1 MPFKLLVE
9 KPDLHEF
16 EYILE
21 EQNDKSDSKLYV
33 SGPYMQFGEKN
44 RNGRIYEEQE
54 MCKEVARYTQ
64 EMIDEKRA
72 LGELN
77 HPTSAE
83 VNPEKACHMVTELKQ
98 NGNIF
103 YGKSMVLGSPMGQI
117 MRSLIM
123 DGVKLGMSSRALGQL
138 EEKED
143 ANYVKEMRLV
153 AIDCVADPSF
163 PKAFVNGILES
174 KQFVLAQDGSYSE
187 TYENFQSGIDSLPKK
202 DIDTYL
208 KEQICS
214 FLSKIN
220 QVLDK

>member
-1 MPFKLLVE
+1 MAFKLLVE

-21 EQNDKSDSKLYV
+21 EQNDKADSKLFV

-44 RNGRIYEEQE
+44 RNGRIYEGEE
-54 MCKEVARYTQ
+54 MVKEVSRYTE
-64 EMIDEKRA
+64 EMINQKRA

-103 YGKSMVLGSPMGQI
+103 YGKSQVLSTPVGQI

-123 DGVKLGMSSRALGQL
+123 DGVKLGMSSRALG
-138 EEKED
+138 
-143 ANYVKEMRLV
+143 N
-153 AIDCVADPSF
+153 
-163 PKAFVNGILES
+163 
-174 KQFVLAQDGSYSE
+174 
-187 TYENFQSGIDSLPKK
+187 
-202 DIDTYL
+202 
-208 KEQICS
+208 
-214 FLSKIN
+214 
-220 QVLDK
+220 

>member
-1 MPFKLLVE
+1 MAFKLLVE

-21 EQNDKSDSKLYV
+21 EQNDKSDSKLFV

-54 MCKEVARYTQ
+54 MCNEVARYTQ
-64 EMIDEKRA
+64 EMINQKRA

-98 NGNIF
+98 SGNVF
-103 YGKSMVLGSPMGQI
+103 HGESQVLSTPVGQI

-138 EEKED
+138 EEKDD

-174 KQFVLAQDGSYSE
+174 KQFVLAQDGSFSE
-187 TYENFQSGIDSLPKK
+187 TYDNFEAGITNLPRK
-202 DIDTYL
+202 DIDSYL
-208 KEQICS
+208 KEQICH
-214 FLSKIN
+214 FLDKIN
-220 QVLDK
+220 RVLD

>member
-1 MPFKLLVE
+1 MSFKLLVE
-9 KPDLHEF
+9 KPDIQEF
-16 EYILE
+16 EYIIE
-21 EQNDKSDSKLYV
+21 EKNDKSDSKLYV

-44 RNGRIYEEQE
+44 RNGRIYEESE
-54 MCKEVARYTQ
+54 MCKEVDRYTN
-64 EMIDEKRA
+64 EMINQKRA

-83 VNPEKACHMVTELKQ
+83 VNPEKACHMVTELSQ

-103 YGKSMVLGSPMGQI
+103 YGKSQVLSSPMGNI

-138 EEKED
+138 EEKDD

-174 KQFVLAQDGSYSE
+174 KSYVVSQDGSFSE
-187 TYENFQSGIDSLPKK
+187 TYDNFELGISNLPKK

-208 KEQICS
+208 KEQICT

>member
-1 MPFKLLVE
+1 MAFKLLIE
-9 KPDLHEF
+9 KPDLHDF

-21 EQNDKSDSKLYV
+21 EKNDKGDSKLFV

-44 RNGRIYEEQE
+44 RNGRIYEGDE
-54 MCKEVARYTQ
+54 MINEVNRYTE
-64 EMIDEKRA
+64 EMIKQHRA

-98 NGNIF
+98 NGNVF
-103 YGKSMVLGSPMGQI
+103 FGKSQVLSTPVGNI

-138 EEKED
+138 EEKDD

-174 KQFVLAQDGSYSE
+174 KQYVLAQDGSFCE
-187 TYENFQSGIDSLPKK
+187 TYEHFETGIKNLPKK
-202 DIDTYL
+202 DLDSYL

-214 FLSKIN
+214 FLNKIN
-220 QVLDK
+220 RVLD

>member
-1 MPFKLLVE
+1 MAFKLLVE

-21 EQNDKSDSKLYV
+21 EKNDKADSMLYV

-44 RNGRIYEEQE
+44 RNGRIYEGEE
-54 MCKEVARYTQ
+54 MIREVARYTE
-64 EMIDEKRA
+64 EMINQKRS

-98 NGNIF
+98 NGNVF
-103 YGKSMVLGSPMGQI
+103 HGKSQVLSTPTGQI

-138 EEKED
+138 EEKQD

-153 AIDCVADPSF
+153 AVDCVADPSF

-174 KQFVLAQDGSYSE
+174 KQYVLAQDGSFSE
-187 TYENFQSGIDSLPKK
+187 TYEHFEQGVSNLPRK
-202 DIDTYL
+202 DLDNYL
-208 KEQICS
+208 KEQICA
-214 FLSKIN
+214 FLNKIN
-220 QVLDK
+220 RVLD

>member
-9 KPDLHEF
+9 RPDMHEF

-21 EQNDKSDSKLYV
+21 EQNDKSESNLFV

-44 RNGRIYEEQE
+44 RNGRIYEEME
-54 MCKEVARYTQ
+54 MCKEVDRYTK
-64 EMIDEKRA
+64 EMILEKRS

-83 VNPEKACHMVTELKQ
+83 VNPEKACHMVTELKRD
-98 NGNIF
+98 GNIF
-103 YGKSMVLGSPMGQI
+103 HGKSKVLSTPAGQI

-174 KQFVLAQDGSYSE
+174 KQYVLSQDGDFTE
-187 TYENFQSGIDSLPKK
+187 TYDNFELGISNLPRK

-208 KEQICS
+208 KEQICT

-220 QVLDK
+220 QVID

>member
-1 MPFKLLVE
+1 MAFKLLVE
-9 KPDLHEF
+9 KPDMHEF

-21 EQNDKSDSKLYV
+21 EQNDKSESNLYV

-44 RNGRIYEEQE
+44 RNGRIYEERE
-54 MCKEVARYTQ
+54 MCTEVNRYIKEMVN
-64 EMIDEKRA
+64 EKRS

-103 YGKSMVLGSPMGQI
+103 FGKSKVLGTPCGQI

-123 DGVKLGMSSRALGQL
+123 DGVKLDMSSRALGQL

-153 AIDCVADPSF
+153 AVDCVADPSF

-174 KQFVLAQDGSYSE
+174 KNYVLTQDGGFSE
-187 TYENFQSGIDSLPKK
+187 TYEDFEAGIKNLPKK
-202 DIDTYL
+202 DLDTYL
-208 KEQICS
+208 KEQICM
-214 FLSKIN
+214 FLNRIN
-220 QVLDK
+220 QVID

>member
-1 MPFKLLVE
+1 MAFKLLVE

-21 EQNDKSDSKLYV
+21 EKNDKSEPKLFV

-44 RNGRIYEEQE
+44 RNGRIYEGDE
-54 MCKEVARYTQ
+54 MCKEVARYTE
-64 EMIDEKRA
+64 EMINQKRA

-98 NGNIF
+98 NGNVF
-103 YGKSMVLGSPMGQI
+103 YGKSQVLSTPVGNI
-117 MRSLIM
+117 MKSLIM

-138 EEKED
+138 EEKDD

-153 AIDCVADPSF
+153 AVDCVADPSF

-174 KQFVLAQDGSYSE
+174 KQYVLSQDGSFSE
-187 TYENFQSGIDSLPKK
+187 TYDNFESGIKNLPRK
-202 DIDTYL
+202 DLDVYL

-214 FLSKIN
+214 FLNKIN
-220 QVLDK
+220 RVLD

>member
-1 MPFKLLVE
+1 MAFKLLVE

-21 EQNDKSDSKLYV
+21 EQNDKADSKLFV

-44 RNGRIYEEQE
+44 RNGRIYEGEE
-54 MCKEVARYTQ
+54 MVKEVARYTE
-64 EMIDEKRA
+64 EMINQKRA

-103 YGKSMVLGSPMGQI
+103 YGKSQVLSTPVGQI

-138 EEKED
+138 EEKQD

-153 AIDCVADPSF
+153 AVDCVADPSF

-174 KQFVLAQDGSYSE
+174 KQFVLAQDGSFSE
-187 TYENFQSGIDSLPKK
+187 TYKHFEQGIENLPKK
-202 DIDTYL
+202 DLDNYL

-214 FLSKIN
+214 FLHKIN
-220 QVLDK
+220 RVLD

>member
-1 MPFKLLVE
+1 MAFKLLVE

-21 EQNDKSDSKLYV
+21 EQNDKADSKLFV

-44 RNGRIYEEQE
+44 RNGRIYEGEE
-54 MCKEVARYTQ
+54 MVKEVSRYTE
-64 EMIDEKRA
+64 EMINQKRA

-103 YGKSMVLGSPMGQI
+103 YGKSQVLSTPVGQI

-138 EEKED
+138 EEKQD

-153 AIDCVADPSF
+153 AVDCVADPSF

-174 KQFVLAQDGSYSE
+174 KQFVLAQDGSFSE
-187 TYENFQSGIDSLPKK
+187 TYKHFEQGIENLPKK
-202 DIDTYL
+202 DLDNYL

-214 FLSKIN
+214 FLHKIN
-220 QVLDK
+220 RVLD

>member
-1 MPFKLLVE
+1 MAFKLLVE

-21 EQNDKSDSKLYV
+21 EKNDKSEPKLFV

-44 RNGRIYEEQE
+44 RNGRIYEGDE
-54 MCKEVARYTQ
+54 MCKEVARYTE
-64 EMIDEKRA
+64 EMINQKRA

-98 NGNIF
+98 NGNVF
-103 YGKSMVLGSPMGQI
+103 YGKSQVLSTPVGNI

-138 EEKED
+138 EEKDD

-174 KQFVLAQDGSYSE
+174 KQYVLSQDGSFSE
-187 TYENFQSGIDSLPKK
+187 TYDNFESGIRDLPRK
-202 DIDTYL
+202 DLDTYL

-214 FLSKIN
+214 FLNKIN
-220 QVLDK
+220 RVLD

>member
-1 MPFKLLVE
+1 MPFRLLVE

-16 EYILE
+16 EYLLE
-21 EQNDKSDSKLYV
+21 EQNDKSDSKLFV

-44 RNGRIYEEQE
+44 RNGRIYEGDE
-54 MCKEVARYTQ
+54 MIKEVERYTE
-64 EMIDEKRA
+64 EMINQKRA

-98 NGNIF
+98 KGNVF
-103 YGKSMVLGSPMGQI
+103 YGKSQVLSTPTGQI

-138 EEKED
+138 EEIQD

-153 AIDCVADPSF
+153 AVDCVADPSF

-174 KQFVLAQDGSYSE
+174 KQFVLSQDGSFSE
-187 TYENFQSGIDSLPKK
+187 TYESFQSGLTNLPKK
-202 DIDTYL
+202 DVDSYL
-208 KEQICS
+208 KEQICL
-214 FLSKIN
+214 FLNKIN
-220 QVLDK
+220 RVLD

>member
-9 KPDLHEF
+9 RPDMHEF

-21 EQNDKSDSKLYV
+21 EQNDKSESNLFV
-33 SGPYMQFGEKN
+33 CGPYMQFGEKN
-44 RNGRIYEEQE
+44 RNGRIYEEVE
-54 MCKEVARYTQ
+54 MCNEVDRYTK
-64 EMIDEKRA
+64 EMILEKRS

-83 VNPEKACHMVTELKQ
+83 VNPEKACHMVTELKRD
-98 NGNIF
+98 GNIF
-103 YGKSMVLGSPMGQI
+103 HGKSKVLSTPAGQI

-174 KQFVLAQDGSYSE
+174 KQYVLSQDGDFTE
-187 TYENFQSGIDSLPKK
+187 TYDNFELGVSNLPRK

-208 KEQICS
+208 KEQICT

-220 QVLDK
+220 QVID

>member
-1 MPFKLLVE
+1 MAFKLLVE

-21 EQNDKSDSKLYV
+21 EKNDKADSKLFV

-44 RNGRIYEEQE
+44 RNGRIYEGEE
-54 MCKEVARYTQ
+54 MVKEVARYTE
-64 EMIDEKRA
+64 EMINQKRA

-103 YGKSMVLGSPMGQI
+103 YGKSQVLSTPVGQI

-138 EEKED
+138 EEKQD

-153 AIDCVADPSF
+153 AVDCVADPSF

-174 KQFVLAQDGSYSE
+174 KQFVLAQDGSFSE
-187 TYENFQSGIDSLPKK
+187 TYEHFEQGVENLPKK
-202 DIDTYL
+202 DLDVYL

-214 FLSKIN
+214 FLHKIN
-220 QVLDK
+220 RVLD

>member
-1 MPFKLLVE
+1 MPFRLLVE
-9 KPDLHEF
+9 RPDMHEF

-21 EQNDKSDSKLYV
+21 EQNDKSESNLFV

-44 RNGRIYEEQE
+44 RNGRIYEEME
-54 MCKEVARYTQ
+54 MCKEVDRYTK
-64 EMIDEKRA
+64 EMILEKRS

-83 VNPEKACHMVTELKQ
+83 VNPEKACHMVTELKRD
-98 NGNIF
+98 GNIF
-103 YGKSMVLGSPMGQI
+103 HGKSKVLSTPAGQI

-123 DGVKLGMSSRALGQL
+123 DGVKLGMCSRALGQL

-174 KQFVLAQDGSYSE
+174 KQYVLSQDGDFTE
-187 TYENFQSGIDSLPKK
+187 TYDNFELGISNLPRK

-208 KEQICS
+208 KEQICT

-220 QVLDK
+220 QVID

>member
-1 MPFKLLVE
+1 MPFRLLVE

-16 EYILE
+16 EYLLE
-21 EQNDKSDSKLYV
+21 EQNDKSDSKLFV

-44 RNGRIYEEQE
+44 RNGRIYEGEE
-54 MCKEVARYTQ
+54 MIKEVERYTE
-64 EMIDEKRA
+64 EMINQKRA

-98 NGNIF
+98 KGNVF
-103 YGKSMVLGSPMGQI
+103 YGKSQVLSTPTGQI

-138 EEKED
+138 EEKQD

-153 AIDCVADPSF
+153 AVDCVADPSF

-174 KQFVLAQDGSYSE
+174 KQFVLSQDGSFSE
-187 TYENFQSGIDSLPKK
+187 TYEDFQSGLTNLPKK
-202 DIDTYL
+202 DVDSYL
-208 KEQICS
+208 KEQICL
-214 FLSKIN
+214 FLNKIN
-220 QVLDK
+220 RVLD

>member
-1 MPFKLLVE
+1 MAFKLLVE

-21 EQNDKSDSKLYV
+21 EKNDKSDSMLYV

-44 RNGRIYEEQE
+44 RNGRIYEGEE
-54 MCKEVARYTQ
+54 MIREVTRYTE
-64 EMIDEKRA
+64 EMINQKRS

-98 NGNIF
+98 NGNVF
-103 YGKSMVLGSPMGQI
+103 YGKSQVLSTPVGQI

-138 EEKED
+138 EEKQD

-153 AIDCVADPSF
+153 AVDCVADPSF

-174 KQFVLAQDGSYSE
+174 KQYVLSQDGSFSE
-187 TYENFQSGIDSLPKK
+187 TYEHFESGITNLPRK
-202 DIDTYL
+202 DLDNYL

-214 FLSKIN
+214 FLNKIN
-220 QVLDK
+220 RVLD

>member
-1 MPFKLLVE
+1 
-9 KPDLHEF
+9 
-16 EYILE
+16 
-21 EQNDKSDSKLYV
+21 
-33 SGPYMQFGEKN
+33 MQFGEKN

-54 MCKEVARYTQ
+54 MCNEVARYTQ
-64 EMIDEKRA
+64 EMINQKRA

-98 NGNIF
+98 SGNVF
-103 YGKSMVLGSPMGQI
+103 HGESQVLSTPVGQI

-138 EEKED
+138 EEKDD

-174 KQFVLAQDGSYSE
+174 KQFVLAQDGSFSE
-187 TYENFQSGIDSLPKK
+187 TYDNFEAGITNLPRK
-202 DIDTYL
+202 DIDSYL
-208 KEQICS
+208 KEQICH
-214 FLSKIN
+214 FLDKIN
-220 QVLDK
+220 RVLD

>member
-1 MPFKLLVE
+1 MPFRLLVE

-16 EYILE
+16 EYLLE
-21 EQNDKSDSKLYV
+21 EQNDKSDSKLFV

-44 RNGRIYEEQE
+44 RNGRIYEGDE
-54 MCKEVARYTQ
+54 MIKEVERYTE
-64 EMIDEKRA
+64 EMINQKRA

-98 NGNIF
+98 KGNVF
-103 YGKSMVLGSPMGQI
+103 YGKSQVLSTPTGQI

-138 EEKED
+138 EEKQD

-153 AIDCVADPSF
+153 AVDCVADPSF

-174 KQFVLAQDGSYSE
+174 KQFVLSQDGSFSE
-187 TYENFQSGIDSLPKK
+187 TYESFQSGLTNLPKK
-202 DIDTYL
+202 DVDSYL
-208 KEQICS
+208 KEQICL
-214 FLSKIN
+214 FLNKIN
-220 QVLDK
+220 RVLD

>member
-1 MPFKLLVE
+1 MAFRLLVE

-21 EQNDKSDSKLYV
+21 EKNDKSEPKLFV

-44 RNGRIYEEQE
+44 RNGRIYEGDE
-54 MCKEVARYTQ
+54 MIKEVARYTQ
-64 EMIDEKRA
+64 EMINEKRA

-98 NGNIF
+98 NGNVF
-103 YGKSMVLGSPMGQI
+103 YGKSQVLSTPVGNI

-174 KQFVLAQDGSYSE
+174 KQYVVSQDGSFCE
-187 TYENFQSGIDSLPKK
+187 TYEDLENGIKNLPRKDLDS
-202 DIDTYL
+202 YL

-214 FLSKIN
+214 FLNKIN
-220 QVLDK
+220 RVLD

>member
-1 MPFKLLVE
+1 MAFKLLVE
-9 KPDLHEF
+9 RPDMQEF
-16 EYILE
+16 EYVLE
-21 EQNDKSDSKLYV
+21 EKNDKSDSKLFV
-33 SGPYMQFGEKN
+33 QGPYMQFGEKN
-44 RNGRIYEEQE
+44 RNGRIYEETE
-54 MCKEVARYTQ
+54 MCKEVDRYIS
-64 EMIDEKRA
+64 EMVDQKRS

-98 NGNIF
+98 NGNVF
-103 YGKSMVLGSPMGQI
+103 FGKSQVLSTPAGQI

-174 KQFVLAQDGSYSE
+174 RSYVLSQDGSYSE
-187 TYENFQSGIDSLPKK
+187 TYEDFAGSLKNLPKK
-202 DIDTYL
+202 DLDTYL
-208 KEQICS
+208 KEQICE
-214 FLSKIN
+214 FLNKIN
-220 QVLDK
+220 RALA

>member
-1 MPFKLLVE
+1 MAFKLLVE

-21 EQNDKSDSKLYV
+21 EKNDKSEPKLFV

-44 RNGRIYEEQE
+44 RNGRIYEGEE
-54 MCKEVARYTQ
+54 MIKEVARYTE
-64 EMIDEKRA
+64 EMINQKRA

-83 VNPEKACHMVTELKQ
+83 VNPEKACHMVTELSQ
-98 NGNIF
+98 NGNVF
-103 YGKSMVLGSPMGQI
+103 HGKSQVLSTPVGNI

-138 EEKED
+138 EEKDD

-174 KQFVLAQDGSYSE
+174 KQYVLSQDGSFSE
-187 TYENFQSGIDSLPKK
+187 TYDDFETGIKNLPRK
-202 DIDTYL
+202 DLDTYL

-214 FLSKIN
+214 FLNKIN
-220 QVLDK
+220 RVLD

>member
-1 MPFKLLVE
+1 MAFKLLVE

-21 EQNDKSDSKLYV
+21 EKNDKSDSKLFV

-44 RNGRIYEEQE
+44 RNGRIYEGEE
-54 MCKEVARYTQ
+54 MIKEVARYTE
-64 EMIDEKRA
+64 EMINQKRA

-98 NGNIF
+98 NGNVF
-103 YGKSMVLGSPMGQI
+103 HGKSQVLSTPTGLV

-138 EEKED
+138 EEKQD

-153 AIDCVADPSF
+153 AVDCVADPSF

-174 KQFVLAQDGSYSE
+174 KQYVLAQDGSFSE
-187 TYENFQSGIDSLPKK
+187 TYEHFEQGVGNLPKK
-202 DIDTYL
+202 DLDNYL
-208 KEQICS
+208 KEQICA
-214 FLSKIN
+214 FLNKIN
-220 QVLDK
+220 RVLD

>member
-1 MPFKLLVE
+1 MAFRLLVE

-21 EQNDKSDSKLYV
+21 EKNDKSEPKLYV

-44 RNGRIYEEQE
+44 RNGRIYEGEE
-54 MCKEVARYTQ
+54 MVKEVARYTQ
-64 EMIDEKRA
+64 EMINEKRA

-83 VNPEKACHMVTELKQ
+83 VNPEKACHMVVELNQ
-98 NGNIF
+98 SGNVF
-103 YGKSMVLGSPMGQI
+103 HGKSQVLSTPVGQI

-174 KQFVLAQDGSYSE
+174 KQYVLAQDGSFCE
-187 TYENFQSGIDSLPKK
+187 TYEDLENGIRNLPRKDLDS
-202 DIDTYL
+202 YL

-214 FLSKIN
+214 FLNKIN
-220 QVLDK
+220 RVLD

>member
-1 MPFKLLVE
+1 MPFRLLVE
-9 KPDLHEF
+9 RPDMHEF

-21 EQNDKSDSKLYV
+21 EQNDKSESNLFV

-44 RNGRIYEEQE
+44 RNGRIYEEME
-54 MCKEVARYTQ
+54 MCKEVDRYTK
-64 EMIDEKRA
+64 EMILEKRS

-83 VNPEKACHMVTELKQ
+83 VNPEKACHMVTELKRD
-98 NGNIF
+98 GNIF
-103 YGKSMVLGSPMGQI
+103 HGKSKVLSTPAGQI

-174 KQFVLAQDGSYSE
+174 KQYVLSQDGDFTE
-187 TYENFQSGIDSLPKK
+187 TYDNFELGISNLPRK

-208 KEQICS
+208 KEQICT

-220 QVLDK
+220 QVID

>member
-1 MPFKLLVE
+1 MAFRLLVE
-9 KPDLHEF
+9 KPDIHEF

-21 EQNDKSDSKLYV
+21 EKNDKSDSKLYV

-44 RNGRIYEEQE
+44 RNGRIYDSEE
-54 MCKEVARYTQ
+54 MIKEVARYTT
-64 EMIDEKRA
+64 EMINEKRA

-98 NGNIF
+98 SGNVF
-103 YGKSMVLGSPMGQI
+103 HGKSQVLSTPTGLI

-138 EEKED
+138 EEKDD

-153 AIDCVADPSF
+153 AVDCVADPSF

-174 KQFVLAQDGSYSE
+174 KQFVLAQDGTFSE
-187 TYENFQSGIDSLPKK
+187 TYENFQNGLTNLPKK
-202 DIDTYL
+202 DVDLYL
-208 KEQICS
+208 KEQICH
-214 FLSKIN
+214 FLNKIN
-220 QVLDK
+220 RVLD

>member
-1 MPFKLLVE
+1 MAFKLLVE

-21 EQNDKSDSKLYV
+21 EQNDKADSKLFV

-44 RNGRIYEEQE
+44 RNGRIYEGEE
-54 MCKEVARYTQ
+54 MVKEVSRYTE
-64 EMIDEKRA
+64 EMINQKRA

-103 YGKSMVLGSPMGQI
+103 YGKSQVLSTPVGQI

-138 EEKED
+138 EEKQD

-153 AIDCVADPSF
+153 AVDCVADPSF

-174 KQFVLAQDGSYSE
+174 KQFVLAQDGSFSE
-187 TYENFQSGIDSLPKK
+187 TYKHFEHGIENLPKK
-202 DIDTYL
+202 DLDNYL

-214 FLSKIN
+214 FLHKIN
-220 QVLDK
+220 RVLD

>member
-1 MPFKLLVE
+1 MAFKLLVE
-9 KPDLHEF
+9 RPDMQEF
-16 EYILE
+16 EYVLE
-21 EQNDKSDSKLYV
+21 EKNDKSDSKLFV
-33 SGPYMQFGEKN
+33 QGPYMQFGEKN
-44 RNGRIYEEQE
+44 RNGRIYEESE
-54 MCKEVARYTQ
+54 MCKEVDRYIS
-64 EMIDEKRA
+64 EMVDQKRS

-98 NGNIF
+98 SGNVFI
-103 YGKSMVLGSPMGQI
+103 GKSQVLSTPAGQI

-138 EEKED
+138 EEKDD

-174 KQFVLAQDGSYSE
+174 RSFVLSQDGSYSE
-187 TYENFQSGIDSLPKK
+187 TYDDFAAGLKNLPKK

-208 KEQICS
+208 KEQICE

-220 QVLDK
+220 RVLA

>member
-1 MPFKLLVE
+1 MAFKLLVE
-9 KPDLHEF
+9 KPDMHEF

-21 EQNDKSDSKLYV
+21 EQNDKSDSKLFV

-44 RNGRIYEEQE
+44 RNGRIYEERE
-54 MCKEVARYTQ
+54 MCNEVDRYIKEMVEQ
-64 EMIDEKRA
+64 KRS

-103 YGKSMVLGSPMGQI
+103 HGKSQVLSTPAGQI

-138 EEKED
+138 EEKQD
-143 ANYVKEMRLV
+143 ANCVKEMRLV

-174 KQFVLAQDGSYSE
+174 KNFVLTQDGSFSE
-187 TYENFQSGIDSLPKK
+187 TYEDFEQGIRNLPRK
-202 DIDTYL
+202 DLDHYL
-208 KEQICS
+208 KEQICR
-214 FLSKIN
+214 FLNKIN
-220 QVLDK
+220 RVLD